1 MSLHDPVPSA
11 EGLVRPDPPGLPALM
26 ASAANPGQPALSVLV
41 VDDDEDIV
49 LNLAEGL
56 ELSGHAVLT
65 AHSAAQARA
74 VMAGRDDIG
83 VVITDIRMP
92 GEDGLKLA
100 QQIMTGR
107 PDEAAIEVVVITG
120 HATVQDAAAAIR
132 LHVFDFLPKPFTV
145 DAASEAA
152 DRALARARSRRAD
165 GAQRLDLLRRTE
177 EAERARAEM
186 ERLLGG
192 AEGRLSE
199 MPVGFAPAE
208 ALRREMHAISHALRT
223 PLHAIAGGA
232 DLLKLR
238 GGTLEDQAARDDMA
252 MLQDGVQRAVEA
264 VALVEELHRTDA
276 SPPDQQAA
284 PLDLSLAMARLAQR
298 LRRRDPPPEAE
309 LVVEGDAGI
318 LVRCLPNDLRRVIDL
333 CADSALAWA
342 PAGATVVLAVQP
354 APVGMVAGMPVGMPA
369 GMVEASFAVRS
380 GDAAPD
386 HPAAALS
393 DFARTQEDLRFAI
406 ARRLAERHGGS
417 LTSTGGGDGAM
428 TMRLL
433 LPAG

>member
-1 MSLHDPVPSA
+1 MSLHDPAARPLVIADMPERTVPPA
-11 EGLVRPDPPGLPALM
+11 LPAM
-26 ASAANPGQPALSVLV
+26 IAAADAPGQPVLFVLV

-100 QQIMTGR
+100 QTIMAGR
-107 PDEAAIEVVVITG
+107 PDEVAVEVVVITG

-145 DAASEAA
+145 DAAAEAVE
-152 DRALARARSRRAD
+152 RALARARSRRAD
-165 GAQRLDLLRRTE
+165 GAQRRDLLRRTE

-186 ERLLGG
+186 ERQVGG
-192 AEGRLSE
+192 AEGRLSA

-208 ALRREMHAISHALRT
+208 ALRRELHAISHALRT

-238 GGTLEDQAARDDMA
+238 GGTLDDAAARDDMD

-264 VALVEELHRTDA
+264 VALVEELHRTEA
-276 SPPDQQAA
+276 SPPEEKVA

-298 LRRRDPPPEAE
+298 LQRRDPPPAADLLVEAG
-309 LVVEGDAGI
+309 EGI
-318 LVRCLPNDLRRVIDL
+318 QVRCLPNDLRRVIDL

-342 PAGATVVLAVQP
+342 PPGATVVLAVQP
-354 APVGMVAGMPVGMPA
+354 VQA

-380 GDAAPD
+380 GDAGAD
-386 HPAAALS
+386 HPAAVLS

-417 LTSTGGGDGAM
+417 LTSTGGADGAM

>member
-1 MSLHDPVPSA
+1 MTVAGAVA
-11 EGLVRPDPPGLPALM
+11 EDGAGSPNLA
-26 ASAANPGQPALSVLV
+26 VLV

-49 LNLAEGL
+49 INLAEGL
-56 ELSGHAVLT
+56 EISGYAVFTANSTPQAKAVL
-65 AHSAAQARA
+65 
-74 VMAGRDDIG
+74 AGRDDIG

-100 QQIMTGR
+100 QQIIAGR

-145 DAASEAA
+145 QEAA
-152 DRALARARSRRAD
+152 QAVERAMERARSRRAD
-165 GAQRLDLLRRTE
+165 GAQRRDLLRRTE
-177 EAERARAEM
+177 AAERARGDM
-186 ERLLGG
+186 ERLLGS
-192 AEGRLSE
+192 AEGRLSA
-199 MPVGFAPAE
+199 MPSGFAPAE

-238 GGTLEDQAARDDMA
+238 GGTLDNQAARDDMA
-252 MLQDGVQRAVEA
+252 MLQGGVQRAVEA

-276 SPPDQQAA
+276 NPPEGEVPQV
-284 PLDLSLAMARLAQR
+284 DLALAMARLATR
-298 LRRRDPPPEAE
+298 LQRRDPPPEAGIVAE
-309 LVVEGDAGI
+309 AVSGI

-333 CADSALAWA
+333 CADSTLAWA
-342 PAGATVVLAVQP
+342 PPGATVLLAVQP
-354 APVGMVAGMPVGMPA
+354 VEA

-380 GDAAPD
+380 GGAMADQ
-386 HPAAALS
+386 PAAAIT
-393 DFARTQEDLRFAI
+393 DFARTQEDLRFAV

-417 LTSTGGGDGAM
+417 LTSTGGADGAM
-428 TMRLL
+428 TMRLR

>member
-1 MSLHDPVPSA
+1 MA
-11 EGLVRPDPPGLPALM
+11 AGAPPPEAPLC
-26 ASAANPGQPALSVLV
+26 VLV

-56 ELSGHAVLT
+56 EMCGHVVLT

-74 VMAGRDDIG
+74 VMAGREDIG

-145 DAASEAA
+145 DAAAEAVE
-152 DRALARARSRRAD
+152 RGLARARSRRAD
-165 GAQRLDLLRRTE
+165 GAHRRDLLRRTE

-186 ERLLGG
+186 ERLVGG
-192 AEGRLSE
+192 AEGRLSA
-199 MPVGFAPAE
+199 MPSGFAPAE
-208 ALRREMHAISHALRT
+208 ALRRELHAISHALRT

-238 GGTLEDQAARDDMA
+238 GGTLDDAAARDDMA

-276 SPPDQQAA
+276 TPPGEEPA
-284 PLDLSLAMARLAQR
+284 PLDLSLAITRLAQR
-298 LRRRDPPPEAE
+298 LQRRDPPPEAA
-309 LVVEGDAGI
+309 LVVEGGAGV

-342 PAGATVVLAVQP
+342 SPGASVVLAAQPAANGMAEARFAVRASESGPDQP
-354 APVGMVAGMPVGMPA
+354 APV
-369 GMVEASFAVRS
+369 
-380 GDAAPD
+380 
-386 HPAAALS
+386 LS

-417 LTSTGGGDGAM
+417 LTSTGGADGAM

-433 LPAG
+433 LPAA

>member
-1 MSLHDPVPSA
+1 MAMSPHDPAAGPVLVA
-11 EGLVRPDPPGLPALM
+11 EIPAPAAGPGLLPMTPAADGDRGAVL
-26 ASAANPGQPALSVLV
+26 AVLV

-56 ELSGHAVLT
+56 EMNGHTVLT
-65 AHSAAQARA
+65 AHSVAQARA
-74 VMAGRDDIG
+74 VMAGREDIG
-83 VVITDIRMP
+83 VVVTDIRMP

-132 LHVFDFLPKPFTV
+132 LHVFDFLPKPFTID
-145 DAASEAA
+145 DATQAV

-165 GAQRLDLLRRTE
+165 GAHRRELMRRTE
-177 EAERARAEM
+177 EAERAREAM

-192 AEGRLSE
+192 AEGRLSA
-199 MPVGFAPAE
+199 MPSGFAPAE

-238 GGTLEDQAARDDMA
+238 GGTLDDEAARDDMA
-252 MLQDGVQRAVEA
+252 MLQGGVQRAVEA

-276 SPPDQQAA
+276 SAPEEGGA
-284 PLDLSLAMARLAQR
+284 PLDLSLALTRLAQR
-298 LRRRDPPPEAE
+298 LQRRDPPPEAAL
-309 LVVEGDAGI
+309 LVEAGEGI
-318 LVRCLPNDLRRVIDL
+318 MVRCLPNDLRRIIDL

-342 PAGATVVLAVQP
+342 PAGATVVLAAEP
-354 APVGMVAGMPVGMPA
+354 AEA
-369 GMVEASFAVRS
+369 GMVEARFAVRS
-380 GDAAPD
+380 GDSPPE
-386 HPAAALS
+386 HPAAVLS

-417 LTSTGGGDGAM
+417 LTSTGGADGAM

-433 LPAG
+433 LPVG